1 MEGASRAGGPEE
13 KGEERV
19 RLLRWTV
26 RCIALSLALSLAG
39 PLWAQRV
46 LLMPPEQTQGPPSS
60 LWIGTG
66 LAVALG
72 ETLTQGGMQTVPFED
87 LRSYYEQAGLVEAP
101 SFTLPSQLGLARQ
114 FGVGVLVGGTYEV
127 AGESVSVNLKA
138 FSTTGDLR
146 QLASFQETQN
156 LKELLSLARKLS
168 EDLAKALGRAWVPPA
183 ALSPQAFESYIRGR
197 ISADPT
203 LQEVYFRKA
212 IEIQKDYYDASCYL
226 ALVLKSTGRLS
237 ESTSLLT
244 ELEKKTYS
252 KAYLG
257 LLTLAE
263 IRMEQGRLP
272 EARRLLLASLKA
284 SESAEGHIELSKWY
298 ARQNKTKEALTE
310 LVVAER
316 FGAHQEDIDALR
328 RQIQEARPPR

>member
-1 MEGASRAGGPEE
+1 MRG
-13 KGEERV
+13 
-19 RLLRWTV
+19 LRWTV
-26 RCIALSLALSLAG
+26 LVIALSLAA

-46 LLMPPEQTQGPPSS
+46 LLMPPQQTLGPPSS

-72 ETLTQGGMQTVPFED
+72 ETLTQGGVPTVPFED
-87 LRSYYEQAGLVEAP
+87 LRSYYEQAGLVAAP
-101 SFTLPSQLGLARQ
+101 SFTLASQLGLAKQ

-138 FSTTGDLR
+138 YSTAGDLR
-146 QLASFQETQN
+146 QLASFRETQS
-156 LKELLSLARKLS
+156 LQELLPLARKLS
-168 EDLAKALGRAWVPPA
+168 EDLAKALGRTWVPPA
-183 ALSPQAFESYIRGR
+183 VVSPQAFESYIRGR
-197 ISADPT
+197 ISTDPT

-226 ALVLKSTGRLS
+226 ALVLKSAGQLS
-237 ESTSLLT
+237 ECTALLV
-244 ELEKKTYS
+244 ELEKKTFS

-272 EARRLLLASLKA
+272 EARRLFLASLKA
-284 SESAEGHIELSKWY
+284 SESAEGHMGLAQWY

-310 LVVAER
+310 LLVAER
-316 FGAHQEDIDALR
+316 FGTHQADIDALR
-328 RQIQEARPPR
+328 RQLQEAQPPE